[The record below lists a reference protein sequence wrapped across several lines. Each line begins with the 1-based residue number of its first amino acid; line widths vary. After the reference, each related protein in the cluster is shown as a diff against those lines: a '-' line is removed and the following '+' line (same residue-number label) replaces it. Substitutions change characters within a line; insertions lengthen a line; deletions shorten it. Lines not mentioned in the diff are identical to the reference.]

1 MIRRRRRHGLL
12 WLLTASACTATPP
25 MPELPPTHPASA
37 AADEAPE
44 LAPSS
49 TLTMPVRK
57 PRPRGA
63 AGAGEGHRR

>member
-1 MIRRRRRHGLL
+1 VTRRRRPGAA
-12 WLLTASACTATPP
+12 WLLLAAACTATPP
-25 MPELPPTHPASA
+25 LPELPPTHPASA

-57 PRPRGA
+57 PRPRDTGTT
-63 AGAGEGHRR
+63 EGHRR